1 MKLNG
6 TERAEES
13 AKGHG
18 YLLNAVNRN
27 KKKGLELYAA
37 FTVEKRSLRWCL
49 SYHNKASTPDLK
61 AKTKVKAFKVIVL
74 YCKYFNFLK

>member
-6 TERAEES
+6 TERAAQS

-27 KKKGLELYAA
+27 KKKSLELYAA
-37 FTVEKRSLRWCL
+37 FTVV
-49 SYHNKASTPDLK
+49 SYHNKASAPDLK
-61 AKTKVKAFKVIVL
+61 AKTKVKAFKR
-74 YCKYFNFLK
+74 